1 MRIVLLALSF
11 AIAFTAA
18 GCRPTAPK
26 NPEAPPVAQ
35 GEPKQGE
42 PKKDTA
48 KADAPQQEPP
58 PETFKKPQIRGGS
71 VVRRVN
77 EADVMQMM
85 NQLKV
90 AVTSFQLERN
100 RYPNT
105 RDEFEGY
112 YEKNA
117 KINEALK
124 DGDLV
129 FVWKAR
135 KAEDPSKALLAY
147 EGQPDTLGRRVILLA
162 NGDIKTVE
170 SDEFKGLE
178 KATK

>member
-1 MRIVLLALSF
+1 MRTVLAALSLT
-11 AIAFTAA
+11 IVVTTA
-18 GCRPTAPK
+18 GCRPSAPK
-26 NPEAPPVAQ
+26 NPEPAPVT
-35 GEPKQGE
+35 QGE
-42 PKKDTA
+42 PKKDPP
-48 KADAPQQEPP
+48 KADAPKQDSP
-58 PETFKKPQIRGGS
+58 PEAFKKPPIRGGS
-71 VVRRVN
+71 IVRRVN

-90 AVTSFQLERN
+90 AVTSFQLDRN
-100 RYPNT
+100 RYPST
-105 RDEFEGY
+105 REEFEAY

-135 KAEDPSKALLAY
+135 KTDDPSKAILAY

-162 NGDIKTVE
+162 NGDIKTIDSE
-170 SDEFKGLE
+170 EFKALE
-178 KATK
+178 KSAK